1 MNRVTNE
8 EPRSD
13 AVRDLGEAIAVR
25 QEGGTASPDALAQSF
40 LAQMRRDIEIQVDQR
55 VQEQLT
61 HLPRG
66 GRLSEGVIVPLVL
79 GSLGIG
85 IPLSVVAGVFGGFPG
100 ILVVWICLVLINMAW
115 SLRR

>member
-55 VQEQLT
+55 VQEQLAQ
-61 HLPRG
+61 LPKRG
-66 GRLSEGVIVPLVL
+66 GSTDAVMIPIVL

-85 IPLSVVAGVFGGFPG
+85 IPLSGVAGVFGGFPG
-100 ILVVWICLVLINMAW
+100 ILVVWISLVLINVAW
-115 SLRR
+115 SQRR